1 MSLVVPALSC
11 SLEAA
16 LKQYREQGFAP
27 LGPVLTGE
35 GLQTLRERAVA
46 LMRGE
51 VSYPG
56 MFFQMD
62 APTGRYEDAPLG
74 LGWQGPSD
82 RYRKLEKLE
91 LDDRFRALIGNPLF
105 EQVARALIPDPP
117 ISLYRAILFNKGEGG
132 GSDIP
137 WHQDGGKLWGLSAEP
152 HLQLWVALD
161 DAPVGGGC
169 LEFLPGSHLGGLATP
184 LGGVVPA
191 DQVARAGAEE
201 RAVAMPVKAGE
212 ALLLHNHVWH
222 RSGRSAGGQR
232 RIGFSACYLGSAIRC
247 VRKKKAP
254 RQFFRVWESVSGRR

>member
-1 MSLVVPALSC
+1 MSLVVEELAGDLQQAL
-11 SLEAA
+11 A
-16 LKQYREQGFAP
+16 QYRAQGFAP
-27 LGPVLTGE
+27 LGPVLTEE
-35 GLQTLRERAVA
+35 GLQLLRERAMA

-62 APTGRYEDAPLG
+62 SPTGRYEDAPLG

-82 RYRKLEKLE
+82 AYRKLEKLE
-91 LDDRFRALIGNPLF
+91 LDDRFRALIRNSLF

-117 ISLYRAILFNKGEGG
+117 ISLYRAILFNKAPSG

-161 DAPVGGGC
+161 DAPAGGGS
-169 LEFLPGSHLGGLATP
+169 LEFLPGSHLPGLVTP
-184 LGGVVPA
+184 LGGVVPP
-191 DQVARAGAEE
+191 DQVERARAHEH
-201 RAVAMPVKAGE
+201 AVAVPAKAGE
-212 ALLLHNHVWH
+212 AILLHNHVWH
-222 RSGRSAGGQR
+222 RSGRSVGGQR
-232 RIGFSACYLGSAIRC
+232 RIAFSACYLGSAIRC

-254 RQFFRVWESVSGRR
+254 RQFFRVWE